1 MTCHVQGILNKINI
15 GFCNRIRRGQMQWDD
30 IFKVLKVENCQLR
43 ILYLVKQSLKNKG
56 EINIFPDEKKLREF
70 NSKFTLQEML
80 RKSIRLK

>member
-1 MTCHVQGILNKINI
+1 
-15 GFCNRIRRGQMQWDD
+15 MQWDD
-30 IFKVLKVENCQLR
+30 IFKVLKEENCQLR